1 MKRLLLAAMCLL
13 TATGQAETVCKTNNA
28 NGITRCKNSSTG
40 TEARYRVDPH
50 GKIRDDQ
57 GNVWRQDPHGKWRN
71 DKTGTIISKDSNGII
86 RDNKGNT
93 WKRSS
98 DGSLRG
104 SNGTICKKDLQ
115 GTVRCKD

>member
-1 MKRLLLAAMCLL
+1 MKRLLLAALCLL
-13 TATGQAETVCKTNNA
+13 TATVQADTLCKTNDA
-28 NGITRCKNSSTG
+28 IGITRCKDSNGVET
-40 TEARYRVDPH
+40 RYRVDPH

-57 GNVWRQDPHGKWRN
+57 GNVWRQDPHGKCRDN
-71 DKTGTIISKDSNGII
+71 TGTVISKDVNGII